1 MLNQYLMCL
10 SYNIEIFANACE
22 DSIGVYLFS
31 RYYMTA
37 AGEHIEYMCTNVRL
51 VEPISKRLEQLL
63 PEEI

>member
-1 MLNQYLMCL
+1 MQ
-10 SYNIEIFANACE
+10 CE

-31 RYYMTA
+31 GIVLCMTA
-37 AGEHIEYMCTNVRL
+37 AGEPAAHNFEYMCWCTNVRL